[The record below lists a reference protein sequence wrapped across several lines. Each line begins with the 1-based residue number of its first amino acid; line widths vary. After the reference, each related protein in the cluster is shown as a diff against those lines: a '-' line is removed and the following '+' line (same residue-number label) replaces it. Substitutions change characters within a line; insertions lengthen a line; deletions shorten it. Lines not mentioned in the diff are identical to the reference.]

1 MSPSARRQKK
11 KYTNCS
17 TPSVK
22 PGRNKSLPVED
33 HRFTAGEW
41 THVMA
46 GIHHHNFSKLLGGLM
61 KRPLVFALVFLL
73 GASLSFAQESV
84 SSQIKEVTL
93 FSNQA
98 LIKREVTA
106 NLHEGLNEI
115 LIELQAFRVDRDSV
129 SAKVFGEGEIYSVQF
144 KEVFLKES
152 PHGRIKAL
160 EQKIREL
167 KRSKRI
173 LVDEKVV
180 LGNREKFLSSI
191 IDFSKTQVPRDIKTS
206 FPKIEDLEK
215 TLTFLSNNFQTINNK
230 KQSLDAQI
238 EEIEKE
244 IRVLER
250 ELATLKRPF
259 QKSKKVVEIM
269 FHSKKEQTAKIEA
282 SYLVLNAYWHPF
294 YKVDVPLHL
303 EDVNLTMFSRINQ
316 KTGEDWNKIS
326 LSVSNV
332 IPLKGVGLP
341 SPRSWILDVARARQK
356 VSKLSPRQPAAASLK
371 EKMDVA
377 ADKNEA
383 KFVQAQRKE
392 LPLSFEYKMPQAL
405 NIESKDKETLLPI
418 FSKTLKGE
426 FVYFSVPKTSPLTFL
441 VCSTNA
447 DKELLSGALNVHF
460 GGRFIGKTYLAE
472 KKPGEAFK
480 MSLGADREV
489 KVKREKIKDKVKE
502 TYFGK
507 IGRKTV
513 VRDMAFKITVEN
525 LKAKPIKIKVFDSI
539 PVSRT
544 DRIEV
549 KDLKIMPV
557 PAEKNHQNREGVLL
571 WEFMLK
577 PGDKQEINM
586 EFVVTYP
593 KDAPIFGL

>member
-1 MSPSARRQKK
+1 
-11 KYTNCS
+11 
-17 TPSVK
+17 
-22 PGRNKSLPVED
+22 
-33 HRFTAGEW
+33 
-41 THVMA
+41 
-46 GIHHHNFSKLLGGLM
+46 M
-61 KRPLVFALVFLL
+61 KRLLVFALVFLL
-73 GASLSFAQESV
+73 GASLSFAQDTI

-98 LIKREVTA
+98 LVKREAMVK
-106 NLHEGLNEI
+106 LHKGLNEI

-129 SAKVFGEGEIYSVQF
+129 SAKVFGDGEIYSVQF
-144 KEVFLKES
+144 KEVYLKES
-152 PHGRIKAL
+152 PHGKIKSL

-173 LVDEKVV
+173 LLDEKVV
-180 LGNREKFLSSI
+180 LRNREKFLSSI
-191 IDFSKTQVPRDIKTS
+191 IDFSKTQVPQEIKTS

-215 TLTFLSNNFQTINNK
+215 TLDFISSNFQTINSK
-230 KQSLDAQI
+230 KQSLDTQI
-238 EEIEKE
+238 EEIEEE

-250 ELATLKRPF
+250 ELASLTRPR
-259 QKSKKVVEIM
+259 QKSKRVVEVM

-282 SYLVLNAYWHPF
+282 SYLVHNAYWQPF

-303 EDVNLTMFSRINQ
+303 EDVYLTMFSRINQ
-316 KTGEDWNKIS
+316 KTGEDWNKIA

-341 SPRSWILDVARARQK
+341 SPRSWILDIARARQK
-356 VSKLSPRQPAAASLK
+356 VARLSSRKPAAESLK

-377 ADKNEA
+377 ADEGEA
-383 KFVQAQRKE
+383 KFVQAQKKE
-392 LPLSFEYKMPQAL
+392 LPLSFEYKMPQTL
-405 NIESKDKETLLPI
+405 NIESRDKETLLPI

-426 FVYFSVPKTSPLTFL
+426 FVYFSVPKISPLTFL

-513 VRDMAFKITVEN
+513 VRDIAFKITVEN
-525 LKAKPIKIKVFDSI
+525 IKAKPIKIKILDSI

-549 KDLKIMPV
+549 KDLKITPV
-557 PAEKNHQNREGVLL
+557 PAEKNYQDQEGVLL
-571 WEFMLK
+571 WEFKLN
-577 PGDKQEINM
+577 PGGKQEINM

>member
-1 MSPSARRQKK
+1 VS
-11 KYTNCS
+11 
-17 TPSVK
+17 
-22 PGRNKSLPVED
+22 
-33 HRFTAGEW
+33 
-41 THVMA
+41 
-46 GIHHHNFSKLLGGLM
+46 GGLM
-61 KRPLVFALVFLL
+61 KRLSVFTLVFLL
-73 GASLSFAQESV
+73 GASLSFAQETVTSH
-84 SSQIKEVTL
+84 IKEVTL

-98 LIKREVTA
+98 LVKREATA
-106 NLHEGLNEI
+106 KLHEGLNEI

-152 PHGRIKAL
+152 PQGRIKAL

-173 LVDEKVV
+173 VLDEQVV
-180 LGNREKFLSSI
+180 LGKREKFLSSI

-215 TLTFLSNNFQTINNK
+215 TLTFLSNNFQTINTK

-244 IRVLER
+244 IRVLEK
-250 ELATLKRPF
+250 ELAALKRPL
-259 QKSKKVVEIM
+259 QNAKRVVEIM
-269 FHSKKEQTAKIEA
+269 FLSKKEQNAKIEA
-282 SYLVLNAYWHPF
+282 SYLVYDAHWHPF

-303 EDVNLTMFSRINQ
+303 EDVDLTMFSSINQ
-316 KTGEDWNKIS
+316 RTGEDWNKIS
-326 LSVSNV
+326 LSISNV
-332 IPLKGVGLP
+332 IPLKGVALP
-341 SPRSWILDVARARQK
+341 TPRSWILDVARPRQK
-356 VSKLSPRQPAAASLK
+356 VARPSRRAPAAERTLK
-371 EKMDVA
+371 ESMDVA
-377 ADKNEA
+377 ADEGEA

-392 LPLSFEYKMPQAL
+392 LPLSFEYKMPQTL
-405 NIESKDKETLLPI
+405 NIESRDKETLLPI

-426 FVYFSVPKTSPLTFL
+426 FVYFSVPKISPLTFL

-447 DKELLSGALNVHF
+447 DKELLSGALHVHF
-460 GGRFIGKTYLAE
+460 GGRFIGKTILTE

-513 VRDMAFKITVEN
+513 VRDLAFKITAEN
-525 LKAKPIKIKVFDSI
+525 IKEKPIKIKILDSI

-549 KDLKIMPV
+549 KDLKITPE
-557 PAEKNHQNREGVLL
+557 PAEKNYQDQEGVLL
-571 WEFMLK
+571 WEFELK
-577 PGDKQEINM
+577 PGDKQEIHI

-593 KDAPIFGL
+593 KDAPIFGLPSP

>member
-1 MSPSARRQKK
+1 MKK
-11 KYTNCS
+11 
-17 TPSVK
+17 
-22 PGRNKSLPVED
+22 L
-33 HRFTAGEW
+33 
-41 THVMA
+41 
-46 GIHHHNFSKLLGGLM
+46 
-61 KRPLVFALVFLL
+61 LVFALVYLL
-73 GASLSFAQESV
+73 GASLSFAQETVTSH
-84 SSQIKEVTL
+84 IKEVTL

-98 LIKREVTA
+98 WVKREATVK
-106 NLHEGLNEI
+106 LHKGLNEI

-144 KEVFLKES
+144 KEVYLKES
-152 PHGRIKAL
+152 PHGKIKSL

-173 LVDEKVV
+173 LLDEKVV
-180 LGNREKFLSSI
+180 LRNREKFLSSI
-191 IDFSKTQVPRDIKTS
+191 IDFSKTQVPQEIKTS

-215 TLTFLSNNFQTINNK
+215 TLDFISNNFQTINSK
-230 KQSLDAQI
+230 KQSLDTQI
-238 EEIEKE
+238 EEIEEE

-250 ELATLKRPF
+250 ELASLTRPR
-259 QKSKKVVEIM
+259 QKSKRVVEIM
-269 FHSKKEQTAKIEA
+269 FNSKKEQTAKIDA
-282 SYLVLNAYWHPF
+282 SYLVHNAYWQPF

-303 EDVNLTMFSRINQ
+303 EDVDLTMFSRINQ

-341 SPRSWILDVARARQK
+341 SPRSWILDIARARQK
-356 VSKLSPRQPAAASLK
+356 VARLSPRKPAAEVLK
-371 EKMDVA
+371 MKMDVA
-377 ADKNEA
+377 ADKGEA

-405 NIESKDKETLLPI
+405 NIESRDKETLLPI

-426 FVYFSVPKTSPLTFL
+426 FVYFSVPKISPLTFL
-441 VCSTNA
+441 VCSTSA

-525 LKAKPIKIKVFDSI
+525 IKGRPIKIKILDSI

-549 KDLKIMPV
+549 KDLKITPV
-557 PAEKNHQNREGVLL
+557 PVKKNYQDKEGVLL
-571 WEFMLK
+571 WEFKLK
-577 PGDKQEINM
+577 PGGKQEINM

-593 KDAPIFGL
+593 KDAPVFGL